1 MLRHFLDIMIDF
13 ILKDG
18 ILKCLD
24 EDLKNRISLQIV
36 KQTDSTNAL
45 VKARASCSD
54 EGLVVIAEKQTS
66 GRGRMGRSFF
76 SPDGTG
82 IYMSLLLKPRIKGA
96 DAVQITTAAA
106 VALCR
111 AFERAGAEDAGIKW
125 VNDIF
130 AGGKKVCGIL
140 TEGALNPADG
150 TLDYAVLGV
159 GINVYPPS
167 GGFPEDI
174 ENIAGALFGEERE
187 NLRNFIIGEF
197 LNEFFA
203 LYGNISEK
211 AHSREYAQRCIVTG
225 KNVTVIRGNEIFS
238 AFCESIDEDCG
249 LNIVLPDGKRKTLTS
264 GEISL
269 RM

>member
-1 MLRHFLDIMIDF
+1 MLRHFLSIMIDF
-13 ILKDG
+13 LLKDG
-18 ILKCLD
+18 ILKFLD
-24 EDLKNRISLQIV
+24 EDLKNRISLCIV
-36 KQTDSTNAL
+36 KQTHSTNAL
-45 VKARASCSD
+45 VKEQALCSD
-54 EGLVVIAEKQTS
+54 EGLVVVAQKQTS

-82 IYMSLLLKPRIKGA
+82 IYMSLLLKPRIKGE

-130 AGGKKVCGIL
+130 VGGKKVCGIL
-140 TEGALNPADG
+140 TEGALNSADG
-150 TLDYAVLGV
+150 TLGYAVLGV
-159 GINVYPPS
+159 GINVYPPRE
-167 GGFPEDI
+167 GFPEDI
-174 ENIAGALFGEERE
+174 GNIAGALFSVERE
-187 NLRNFIIGEF
+187 NLRNLIIAEF

-211 AHSREYAQRCIVTG
+211 AHSREYAERCIVKG
-225 KNVTVIRGNEIFS
+225 KNVTVIRGNESFS
-238 AFCESIDEDCG
+238 AFCEGVDENCG
-249 LNIVLPDGKRKTLTS
+249 LNIILPDGRRETLTS
-264 GEISL
+264 GEVSL